1 MKKTFVIMLVLMML
15 CSAALAADG
24 SVTYEG
30 GAEKFVFLPDSEYRD
45 SDLFGNFKNVMPG
58 DVLEQIVHVK
68 NGTDKQVRI
77 YMRAEGASAADQ
89 DFLNQLQ
96 LSVTCKDSDIFDAQ
110 ADEKAQLA
118 KNTLLGTFK
127 KDGETD
133 LVVTLT
139 VPVDLGSEYMNR
151 TGIVPWTFMVEEIAE
166 EEDTPQT
173 GDWFNAAAWIGVAGI
188 LLAGLIVLLLIAGK
202 KRKAEVE

>member
-1 MKKTFVIMLVLMML
+1 MKKIFVIMLVLMML

-30 GAEKFVFLPDSEYRD
+30 GAEKFVFLPGSENSD
-45 SDLFGNFKNVMPG
+45 SDLFDNFKNVMPG

-68 NGTDKQVRI
+68 NGTDKQARI
-77 YMRAEGASAADQ
+77 YMRAEGASAADK

-96 LSVTCKDSDIFDAQ
+96 LTVTCKDSNIFDAQ
-110 ADEKAQLA
+110 ADEKAQLTN
-118 KNTLLGTFK
+118 NTLLGTFK
-127 KDGETD
+127 EEGETD
-133 LVVTLT
+133 LIVTLT
-139 VPVDLGSEYMNR
+139 VPMDLGSEYMNR
-151 TGIVPWTFMVEEIAE
+151 SGVVPWTFMVEEIA

-173 GDWFNAAAWIGVAGI
+173 GDWFNAAAWIGAAVI

-202 KRKAEVE
+202 KRKVEAE